1 MSGSI
6 DARAF
11 RALGHA
17 APGPLP
23 AWLDRPAHAVLQ
35 DFQAPTPV
43 DIALSYSTPFGEGG
57 WVALIVEERGAQ
69 WSWSSC
75 TVPTG
80 LPDAELL
87 VAIADGL
94 QEQVFP
100 EQYATW
106 GEARPACPGHPHP
119 TEPTVIADE
128 AWWICPRDGR
138 RIKRIGHSSDTSS
151 WS

>member
-6 DARAF
+6 DARTF
-11 RALGHA
+11 RVLGYN

-23 AWLDRPAHAVLQ
+23 DWLEQPVQAVLQ
-35 DFQAPTPV
+35 DFQPPVPV
-43 DIALSYSTPFGEGG
+43 DIGLSYAMPLRGDGCG
-57 WVALIVEERGAQ
+57 ALIVEARGAHR
-69 WSWSSC
+69 SWSSC
-75 TVPTG
+75 GIPTDLRG
-80 LPDAELL
+80 AELL

-119 TEPTVIADE
+119 ADPRLVADE

-138 RIKRIGHSSDTSS
+138 RIKRIGHSGGT
-151 WS
+151 